1 MKNIYTITISLLLLL
16 SVSVFG
22 QNRVYSPT
30 LIEPEN
36 GDLGLVPNV
45 LLDWSAVTGNSLIIM
60 YEVQLSVTEDFVS
73 PVTFPQ
79 TDITSYEMSNLI
91 FGQQYY
97 WRVRA
102 YDGDEVSD
110 WSEIWSFAVL
120 NTIEIDKPN
129 DNAMVYANPLIEWD
143 ELSGLSDIELQIDT
157 AYSWNIIP
165 LEDVTEDLNATY
177 IIDENNMWVAGNDG
191 LILFYNGTEWA
202 TSESGITESIN
213 DIWFT
218 SATNGYAVGD
228 GGLVLHFDGTDWNT
242 VADGVTS
249 ENLLG
254 VFFSDENSGWV
265 VGEEGVTLTYSDG
278 TWAVVATTNTND
290 LHDVYALA
298 SDNVWVCGTSETIG
312 HFNGTDWTYEE
323 VSNRDLYAIW
333 FKDANNGWAAGKSGR
348 IVYFDGSDWTEQETG
363 VTKDLLGLCFAGSMG
378 YAAGKNGSFLVYDGY
393 WYPEAA
399 GSPDELRSVFVHND
413 LGLIS
418 GVDGTL
424 IGKTGEGFNSPVA
437 TTYNVSADSI
447 EFQLEY
453 LLFGTDYYYRMRG
466 MHAADTT
473 AWSGT
478 KKMTTYAA
486 PELDSPSDGSSDLD
500 LYLEFN
506 WDEYEGVTNYILEID
521 SNENFTL
528 PRTFGPDQNFEEVND
543 FVFGTEYFWRVKA
556 QHFNDISD
564 WSETWVFSTTNMII
578 LDSPENEATDVLQC
592 PRYEWVGVA
601 GASKYHVWI
610 DTDMNFSNPL
620 MVTSDSTFFQ
630 CQSSLEQKTVYYWKV
645 RGQAGASFSDWSEVW
660 SFETEGPDGI
670 DENFDTNTLQIYP
683 NPSNG
688 EFTLQI
694 NSLSNDIYELRVVD
708 LVGKEIYQEEMNCNV
723 GSNTRQINLQHLERG
738 IYLVQIIKGEGTVTK
753 KLFIQ

>member
-16 SVSVFG
+16 SLSVFG
-22 QNRVYSPT
+22 QDRIYSPT

-36 GDLGLVPNV
+36 GDLGQVPNV

-60 YEVQLSVTEDFVS
+60 YEVQLSATEDFTS
-73 PVTFPQ
+73 PITFPQ
-79 TDITSYEMSNLI
+79 TDITSYEMSNLV
-91 FGQQYY
+91 FGQQYF

-102 YDGDEVSD
+102 YDGDDVSD
-110 WSEIWSFAVL
+110 WSEVWSFTVL

-143 ELSGLSDIELQIDT
+143 ELSGLTDIELQIDT
-157 AYSWNIIP
+157 AYSWNLIP
-165 LEDVTEDLNATY
+165 LQDITEDLNATY
-177 IIDENNMWVAGNDG
+177 IVDENNMWVAGNDG
-191 LILFYNGTEWA
+191 LILLFNGTEWT
-202 TSESGITESIN
+202 TSESGITENIN

-218 SATNGYAVGD
+218 SASNGYAVGD
-228 GGLVLHFDGTDWNT
+228 GGLVLHYDGSVWTT
-242 VADGVTS
+242 ITAVTS

-254 VFFSDENSGWV
+254 VCFIDENMGWA
-265 VGEEGVTLTYSDG
+265 VGTAGAILAYNSG
-278 TWAVVATTNTND
+278 TWSQITTSHTGD
-290 LHDVYALA
+290 LYDVYALA
-298 SDNVWVCGTSETIG
+298 SDDIWVCGLPKTIG
-312 HFNGTDWTYEE
+312 HFDGIEWTYET

-333 FKDANNGWAAGKSGR
+333 FKDANNGWAAGKGGR
-348 IVYFDGSDWTEQETG
+348 IVYFDGMGWTVQETG
-363 VTKDLLGLCFAGSMG
+363 VTKDLLGLSFSGSMG
-378 YAAGKNGSFLVYDGY
+378 YAVGKNGTFLVYDGY

-399 GSPDELRSVFVHND
+399 GSPDELRSVFVKND

-424 IGKTGEGFNSPVA
+424 IGKAGEGFNSPVA
-437 TTYNVSADSI
+437 TTYNISADSI
-447 EFQLEY
+447 EYQLEY

-466 MHAADTT
+466 LHAVDTT

-486 PELDSPSDGSSDLD
+486 PELDSPSDGSNDLD
-500 LYLEFN
+500 LYLEFG
-506 WDEYEGVTNYILEID
+506 WEEYEGVTNYILEID

-564 WSETWVFSTTNMII
+564 WSETWTFATTNTIA
-578 LDSPENEATDVLQC
+578 LSLPVDDAVNVLQC
-592 PRYEWVGVA
+592 PRYEWEKVI
-601 GASKYHVWI
+601 GASKYHLWL
-610 DTDMNFSNPL
+610 DTDMNFTTPL
-620 MVTSDSTFFQ
+620 KVTSDSAFFQ
-630 CQSSLEQKTVYYWKV
+630 CQSSLDQKTVYYWKV

-670 DENFDTNTLQIYP
+670 DENFDANSLQIYP

-688 EFTLQI
+688 EFTVQI
-694 NSLSNDIYELRVVD
+694 NSLSNDLYELRVVD
-708 LVGKEIYQEEMNCNV
+708 LVGKELYQEEMSCNV
-723 GSNTRQINLQHLERG
+723 GSNALKINLQYLERG
-738 IYLVQIIKGEGTVTK
+738 IYLVQVIKGEGTVTK